1 MTEIKRL
8 LLVKDGD
15 NFILD
20 ADEVAKITGKHRESV
35 YASRKKDCKLD
46 KLAIFEK
53 IKDYVESENEK
64 ETKITG
70 DKMGVLNGLD
80 GMLNEAEKYEIII
93 RKVK

>member
-1 MTEIKRL
+1 MDEIKKL
-8 LLVKDGD
+8 LEIKDGE

-20 ADEVAKITGKHRESV
+20 ADEVAKITGKHRESI

-53 IKDYVESENEK
+53 IKDILKNEATK

-70 DKMGVLNGLD
+70 DKVGILNGLD
-80 GMLNEAEKYEIII
+80 GMLKESNKYEIII
-93 RKVK
+93 REA

>member
-1 MTEIKRL
+1 MDEIKRL
-8 LLVKDGD
+8 LLIKDGD
-15 NFILD
+15 SFILD

-53 IKDYVESENEK
+53 IKNYANSGSEK

-70 DKMGVLNGLD
+70 DKIGVLNGLD
-80 GMLNEAEKYEIII
+80 GILNDVEKYEIII
-93 RKVK
+93 RKAH

>member
-35 YASRKKDCKLD
+35 YVSRKKDCKLD

-53 IKDYVESENEK
+53 IKDYVKSENEK

-70 DKMGVLNGLD
+70 DKMGVLSGLD